1 MSRRKVVEK
10 FSFVPKVAVVERFNC
25 IHFDGETML
34 LKRNSNQD
42 YGSPSS
48 TLKVWSLKPPRT
60 KCGKKKKNPLYKMR
74 GEKGA
79 FLKMFIIIQCMEIGT

>member
-1 MSRRKVVEK
+1 MSRRKVVET

-42 YGSPSS
+42 YGSPNS
-48 TLKVWSLKPPRT
+48 TLKVWSLKPSRT
-60 KCGKKKKNPLYKMR
+60 KCAKKKKKVKCGERKELFLRCLLLYNEWK
-74 GEKGA
+74 
-79 FLKMFIIIQCMEIGT
+79 

>member
-1 MSRRKVVEK
+1 MET

-48 TLKVWSLKPPRT
+48 TLKVWSLKPSRT
-60 KCGKKKKNPLYKMR
+60 KCAKKKESKMR
-74 GEKGA
+74 GEKRA
-79 FLKMFIIIQCMEIGT
+79 FFKMFIIIQCMEIGT

>member
-1 MSRRKVVEK
+1 MSRRKVVET

-48 TLKVWSLKPPRT
+48 TLKVWSLKPSRT
-60 KCGKKKKNPLYKMR
+60 KCAKKKKESKMR
-74 GEKGA
+74 EEKRA
-79 FLKMFIIIQCMEIGT
+79 FFKMFIIIQ

>member
-60 KCGKKKKNPLYKMR
+60 KCGKKKKIRYIKC
-74 GEKGA
+74 GERREL
-79 FLKMFIIIQCMEIGT
+79 F